1 MATLTA
7 PARSPRTGRWAARTR
22 SSPGRLAQLMLG
34 LAVLGLVAGLSAT
47 VGTSQRAGLVDA
59 VGRQS
64 GPLAV
69 QAQAL
74 YHALSDADATA
85 ASAFLS
91 NGVEPPALRD
101 RYRADIAAASAALAA
116 VTEGGASD
124 RAAVELISAQ
134 LPVYTG
140 IVDTA
145 RADNRLGLP
154 LGAAYLREASGLM
167 RQQLLPAAE
176 RLYRTETD
184 LLRADR
190 SGGGEFPWL
199 AVPLLVLTLVGLA
212 LAQRHLLRRTNRL
225 VNLGLAAASL
235 AALVMLVWTG
245 WSWLIVHDH
254 LDKADRAGSAQVDL
268 LAQARIAALQAR
280 ADEALTL
287 VARGSGADFE
297 KDFGAAMTRLAGPDG
312 NDGLLKRARDRAS
325 DPAVIDAAL
334 SDARAWGAA
343 HQKVRGLDDGGNYP
357 DAVKL
362 AIGDEPAGAAAAFS
376 KLDADLNKDITAAS
390 GVFDREA
397 AAAGGGFAGA
407 VPGLAVL
414 TLFLAAGVVYG
425 LGRRIAEYR

>member
-1 MATLTA
+1 MAVLTA
-7 PARSPRTGRWAARTR
+7 PARSPRTGRWAR
-22 SSPGRLAQLMLG
+22 SSPGRLTRLMLG

-47 VGTSQRAGLVDA
+47 LGTSQRAGLVDA

-85 ASAFLS
+85 ANAFLS

-116 VTEGGASD
+116 VTEGGARD
-124 RAAVELISAQ
+124 RAAAELISAQ

-184 LLRADR
+184 RLRADR
-190 SGGGEFPWL
+190 SGGGGFPWL
-199 AVPLLVLTLVGLA
+199 AVPLLVLMLVGLV
-212 LAQRHLLRRTNRL
+212 LAQRELLRRTHRL

-235 AALVMLVWTG
+235 ATLVMLVWTG
-245 WSWLIVHDH
+245 WSWLVVRDH

-287 VARGSGADFE
+287 VARGGGADFE

-312 NDGLLKRARDRAS
+312 NGGLLKQARDRAS
-325 DPAVIDAAL
+325 APAVLDAAR
-334 SDARAWGAA
+334 SDVRAWRAA
-343 HQKVRGLDDGGNYP
+343 HQKVRGLDDGGDYP
-357 DAVKL
+357 GAVKL
-362 AIGDEPAGAAAAFS
+362 AIGDDPAGAAASFS
-376 KLDADLNKDITAAS
+376 KLDADLDKDITGAS
-390 GVFDREA
+390 GVFAREA
-397 AAAGGGFAGA
+397 AAAGGGFTGA

-414 TLFLAAGVVYG
+414 TLLLAAGVVYG
-425 LGRRIAEYR
+425 LGQRIAEYR

>member
-1 MATLTA
+1 MAALTA
-7 PARSPRTGRWAARTR
+7 PARSPRTGRWAARRR
-22 SSPGRLAQLMLG
+22 SSPGRLTQLMLG
-34 LAVLGLVAGLSAT
+34 LAVLGLAAGLSAT
-47 VGTSQRAGLVDA
+47 LGTSQRAGLVDA
-59 VGRQS
+59 VRRQS

-69 QAQAL
+69 QAQAI

-101 RYRADIAAASAALAA
+101 RYRADIAAASTALAA

-124 RAAVELISAQ
+124 RSAVELISAQ
-134 LPVYTG
+134 LPAYTG

-176 RLYRTETD
+176 RLYRAETD
-184 LLRADR
+184 RLRADR
-190 SGGGEFPWL
+190 SGGAAFPWL
-199 AVPLLVLTLVGLA
+199 AVPLLVLTLVGLT

-225 VNLGLAAASL
+225 VNLGLATASL
-235 AALVMLVWTG
+235 AALAMLVWTG
-245 WSWLIVHDH
+245 WSWLVVRDH

-287 VARGSGADFE
+287 VARGTGADIE
-297 KDFGAAMTRLAGPDG
+297 KDFTAAMTRLAGPDG
-312 NDGLLKRARDRAS
+312 NGGLLQQARDRAG
-325 DPAVIDAAL
+325 DPAAVDAVR
-334 SDARAWGAA
+334 SDARAWRSA
-343 HQKVRGLDDGGNYP
+343 HQKVRGLDDGGSYP
-357 DAVKL
+357 DAVRL
-362 AIGDEPAGAAAAFS
+362 AIGDDPAGAAATFS
-376 KLDADLNKDITAAS
+376 KLDADLDSGITAAS

-397 AAAGGGFAGA
+397 AAADDGFTA

-414 TLFLAAGVVYG
+414 TLLLVAGVVYG
-425 LGRRIAEYR
+425 LGQRIAEYR

>member
-1 MATLTA
+1 MATLA
-7 PARSPRTGRWAARTR
+7 VPARSPRSDRWAARTR
-22 SSPGRLAQLMLG
+22 SSPGRLTEL
-34 LAVLGLVAGLSAT
+34 VLGLTVLGLLAGLAAT
-47 VGTSQRAGLVDA
+47 IGTSQRAGLVTA
-59 VGRQS
+59 VGSQS

-85 ASAFLS
+85 ADAFLAG
-91 NGVEPPALRD
+91 GVEPPALRD
-101 RYRADIAAASAALAA
+101 RYRADIAAATAALAA
-116 VTEGGASD
+116 VSEGGASD
-124 RAAVELISAQ
+124 RSAVELISAQ

-184 LLRADR
+184 RLRADR

-199 AVPLLVLTLVGLA
+199 AVPLLVLTLVGLG
-212 LAQRHLLRRTNRL
+212 LAQRYLIRRTNRL
-225 VNLGLAAASL
+225 VNVGLAAASL

-245 WSWLIVHDH
+245 WSWVVVHGH
-254 LDKADRAGSAQVDL
+254 LDKADRTGSAQVDL

-287 VARGSGADFE
+287 VARGTGADNE
-297 KDFGAAMTRLAGPDG
+297 KDFTVAMTRLAGPDG
-312 NDGLLKRARDRAS
+312 NGGLLRQARDRAG
-325 DPAVIDAAL
+325 DPAVLDAAL
-334 SDARAWGAA
+334 SHARAWHDA
-343 HQKVRGLDDGGNYP
+343 HKKVRGLDDGGNYP

-362 AIGDEPAGAAAAFS
+362 ATGDDPAGAAAAFN
-376 KLDADLNKDITAAS
+376 KLDAELDKGITDAS

-397 AAAGGGFAGA
+397 GAARDGFAGA

-414 TLFLAAGVVYG
+414 TVLLLAGVVYG
-425 LGRRIAEYR
+425 LGQRIAEYR